1 MYAYF
6 NGILEDVS
14 KDNLIVDVNGIGYN
28 IHIYAAE
35 LMALPPVGSPI
46 KVYTYTNVGEDKFE
60 LFGFLSKEELNL
72 FKLLISVNGVGPKSA
87 QAMLATLGVS
97 DIEVAIATEDAK
109 TIAKTP
115 GLGAKTAGRL
125 INDLKDKIK
134 TEFSSAVTAE
144 GGIISK
150 EVSFKTAFTPVQEE
164 CVIALTSLGYTR
176 ANAQKAVSMCEYEE
190 GTSSEELLKNA
201 LKIIMFL

>member
-1 MYAYF
+1 MNY
-6 NGILEDVS
+6 
-14 KDNLIVDVNGIGYN
+14 YN

-97 DIEVAIATEDAK
+97 DIEVAMQPK
-109 TIAKTP
+109 MP
-115 GLGAKTAGRL
+115 RPSQRL
-125 INDLKDKIK
+125 
-134 TEFSSAVTAE
+134 
-144 GGIISK
+144 
-150 EVSFKTAFTPVQEE
+150 PV
-164 CVIALTSLGYTR
+164 
-176 ANAQKAVSMCEYEE
+176 
-190 GTSSEELLKNA
+190 
-201 LKIIMFL
+201 

>member
-6 NGILEDVS
+6 NGILEEIS
-14 KDNLIVDVNGIGYN
+14 KDNLIIDVNGVGYN
-28 IHIYAAE
+28 IRVYDAD
-35 LMALPPVGSPI
+35 LLALPALGSPLKI
-46 KVYTYTNVGEDKFE
+46 YTYTNVGEDKFE
-60 LFGFLSKEELNL
+60 LFGFLAKEELEL

-134 TEFSSAVTAE
+134 TGFLPTAGTSVSKKGSAAALL
-144 GGIISK
+144 S
-150 EVSFKTAFTPVQEE
+150 PVEEE
-164 CVIALTSLGYTR
+164 CVTALVSLGYSKS
-176 ANAQKAVSMCEYEE
+176 NAEKAVSQCEADENT
-190 GTSSEELLKNA
+190 TSEDLLKAA
-201 LKIIMFL
+201 LKNIMFL